1 MRLEPLAFDALYG
14 WNPAEVVAAWPPFR
28 ASCLAIL
35 ESQPCLRRGRPP
47 HQRFIETSRRAMDV
61 VPTPENIEA
70 FFLSIFRPFLVTE
83 PGFVTGYYQPELTGS
98 LHRTREFRAPVL
110 ARPDDLIDMRQ
121 EGGRLGADGRMGHY
135 PNRESIEAGQIADR
149 THAILWLMDHVEVY
163 FAQVQGSARVAL
175 PDGSWRRLIYD
186 GRNGRPYSSIGRILI
201 DSGEISAEE
210 MSLARCKAWLR
221 ANGLEIGEPGRA
233 VLQRNESYV
242 FFRLEPELDQNAGPI
257 GGQGVPLTAMRS
269 IAVDRAI
276 WPYGTPVWID
286 ADLGDAGLGKG
297 RTGRMMIAQDT
308 GSAIVGPA
316 RGDLFIGSGSAAG
329 EIAGNIRH
337 PARFIVF
344 LPIET

>member
-1 MRLEPLAFDALYG
+1 
-14 WNPAEVVAAWPPFR
+14 
-28 ASCLAIL
+28 
-35 ESQPCLRRGRPP
+35 
-47 HQRFIETSRRAMDV
+47 MDV

-70 FFLSIFRPFLVTE
+70 FFLSTFRPFLVME

-98 LHRTREFRAPVL
+98 LHRTSEFRAPVL
-110 ARPDDLIDMRQ
+110 ARPDDLVDMRGKDVLGWDRRQ
-121 EGGRLGADGRMGHY
+121 EGARLGADGRMEPY

-149 THAILWLMDHVEVY
+149 THAILWLVDHVEVY

-175 PDGSWRRLIYD
+175 PDGSRRRLIYD

-201 DSGEISAEE
+201 DRGAISAEE

-221 ANGLEIGEPGRA
+221 ANGLEKGEPGRS

-316 RGDLFIGSGSAAG
+316 RGDLFLGSGSAAG